1 MIKFWNQKK
10 NYIKLEKAKLLDVL
24 AYVDIK
30 ELTCPYLLLLWAQ
43 ICSTWKKIEWYEDLS
58 KKLDVSQKIDAYS
71 KAKKVEKL
79 FPLDKLWFNEV
90 KIKIEIQEELLSMI
104 LNLFIHSL
112 DKLSWKEIIDVWNT
126 LINLWE
132 KISKLEDINIY

>member
-1 MIKFWNQKK
+1 MIIMSSNLF
-10 NYIKLEKAKLLDVL
+10 
-24 AYVDIK
+24 
-30 ELTCPYLLLLWAQ
+30 YL
-43 ICSTWKKIEWYEDLS
+43 KKIEWYEDLS